1 MSIDVLKDRLPEYA
15 RDLKLNLSSLA
26 SEQLLSPQQKA
37 GSFIAAALAA
47 NPAPTTRDVVDAFAG
62 ELSPEAL
69 NAAKIAASLM
79 AMNNIYY
86 RFVHLVHAADYKTL
100 PAKLRM
106 TAMARPGVDKVDF
119 ELWSLVVSAI
129 NGCGM
134 CLEAHEK
141 VLREHGLSA
150 EQIQAAVRI
159 AATVHA
165 VARTL
170 SAEEALA
177 SSGAPSLATAAWGL
191 GWRSPAKERN
201 DCGAGRCC
209 PAPRE
214 LRDRPQDPTQ
224 DHLSLP

>member
-1 MSIDVLKDRLPEYA
+1 MSIDVLKDRLPDYA
-15 RDLKLNLSSLA
+15 RDLNLNLSSLA
-26 SEQLLSPQQKA
+26 AEQLLSPQQKA

-47 NPAPTTRDVVDAFAG
+47 NHAPTTEAVVDVFG
-62 ELSPEAL
+62 RELTPEAL
-69 NAAKIAASLM
+69 NAVKTAAALM

-106 TAMARPGVDKVDF
+106 TAMAKPGVDKVDF

-134 CLEAHEK
+134 CLEAHEN
-141 VLREHGLSA
+141 VCREHLSP

-170 SAEEALA
+170 SAEE
-177 SSGAPSLATAAWGL
+177 SLAPQLAA
-191 GWRSPAKERN
+191 A
-201 DCGAGRCC
+201 A
-209 PAPRE
+209 
-214 LRDRPQDPTQ
+214 
-224 DHLSLP
+224 